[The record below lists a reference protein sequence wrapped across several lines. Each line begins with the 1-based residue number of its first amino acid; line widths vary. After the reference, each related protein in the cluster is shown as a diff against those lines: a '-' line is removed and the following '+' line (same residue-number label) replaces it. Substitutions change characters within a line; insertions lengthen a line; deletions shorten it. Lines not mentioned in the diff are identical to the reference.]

1 MARFL
6 PLALPDLPP
15 LTLTAAIDIV
25 IVAVLIYQFLLIIRG
40 RRAVH
45 VLMGLGVLALIYAL
59 AVWAK
64 LDLLRT
70 ILATLA
76 PYTPIALIVMFQAE
90 LRRALARLGRR
101 PFLGISQIERR
112 ELSQEV
118 VLAVGRMSQNKV
130 GALIVVERKIGLR
143 TFVESGV
150 NLDAVVSRDL
160 LCSIFHPGG
169 ALHDGAVIIQ
179 GDRITA
185 AACFLPLTTN
195 PLLVSELGTRHRAAL
210 GITEESDCI
219 AIVVSEETGK
229 VSAATF
235 GEIELDVP
243 LERVEQLMSERLD
256 HRDKRSV
263 AAQPRHPAHVQHP
276 PSVQR
281 ATPARQS
288 SLDQP

>member
-6 PLALPDLPP
+6 PLPLTDLPP
-15 LTLTAAIDIV
+15 LTLTAVIDIV
-25 IVAVLIYQFLLIIRG
+25 IVAALIYQFLMIIRG

-45 VLMGLGVLALIYAL
+45 VLMGLGVLALIYL
-59 AVWAK
+59 IAVWAK
-64 LDLLRT
+64 LDLLHT

-101 PFLGISQIERR
+101 PFLGVSQLERR

-118 VLAVGRMSQNKV
+118 VLAVARMAQNRI
-130 GALIVVERKIGLR
+130 GALIVIERKIGLR

-150 NLDAVVSRDL
+150 NLDAAVSRDL

-179 GDRITA
+179 GDRIAA

-195 PLLVSELGTRHRAAL
+195 PLLVTELGTRHRAAL
-210 GITEESDCI
+210 GISEESDCI
-219 AIVVSEETGK
+219 AVAVSEETGK
-229 VSAATF
+229 VSVAAF
-235 GEIELDVP
+235 GEIEIDVP
-243 LERVEQLMSERLD
+243 LERVEHLLSDRLD
-256 HRDKRSV
+256 HRGKRGTPGHSRYV
-263 AAQPRHPAHVQHP
+263 APVETGPAQQASPV
-276 PSVQR
+276 
-281 ATPARQS
+281 RQS
-288 SLDQP
+288 SLDRP

>member
-6 PLALPDLPP
+6 PFPPTDLPP

-25 IVAVLIYQFLLIIRG
+25 VVALLIYQFLLIIRG

-45 VLMGLGVLALIYAL
+45 VLLGVGVLALIYGV

-101 PFLGISQIERR
+101 PFLGVSQIERR

-118 VLAVGRMSQNKV
+118 MLAVSRMSQNKI
-130 GALIVVERKIGLR
+130 GALIVLERKIGLR

-150 NLDAVVSRDL
+150 NLDASVSRDL

-169 ALHDGAVIIQ
+169 TLHDGAVIIQ

-195 PLLVSELGTRHRAAL
+195 PLLVTELGTRHRAAI
-210 GITEESDCI
+210 GISEESDCI

-229 VSAATF
+229 VSVAAF
-235 GEIELDVP
+235 GEIEIDAP
-243 LERVEQLMSERLD
+243 LERVEQLLSERVD
-256 HRDKRSV
+256 HRDKRS
-263 AAQPRHPAHVQHP
+263 ATAPPRHPAPV
-276 PSVQR
+276 
-281 ATPARQS
+281 RQS
-288 SLDQP
+288 TLDRP

>member
-1 MARFL
+1 MGRFL
-6 PLALPDLPP
+6 PLPLPDLPP

-25 IVAVLIYQFLLIIRG
+25 IVAALIYQFLLIIRG
-40 RRAVH
+40 RRAAH
-45 VLMGLGVLALIYAL
+45 VMLGLGILALIYGL

-70 ILATLA
+70 ILTTLV

-101 PFLGISQIERR
+101 PFLGVSQIERR

-118 VLAVGRMSQNKV
+118 VLAVSRMSQNKV

-150 NLDAVVSRDL
+150 NLDAAVSRDL

-169 ALHDGAVIIQ
+169 SLHDGAVIIQ

-195 PLLVSELGTRHRAAL
+195 PLLASELGTRHRAAL
-210 GITEESDCI
+210 GISEESDCL

-229 VSAATF
+229 VSIAAF
-235 GEIELDVP
+235 GEIEIDVP
-243 LERVEQLMSERLD
+243 LERVEQMLTQRLD
-256 HRDKRSV
+256 HRDKRSA
-263 AAQPRHPAHVQHP
+263 AAQLRYPAPAPHST
-276 PSVQR
+276 SVHRSASAQR
-281 ATPARQS
+281 ST
-288 SLDQP
+288 LDQP

>member
-6 PLALPDLPP
+6 PSPLSDLPP
-15 LTLTAAIDIV
+15 LTLNSALDIL
-25 IVAVLIYQFLLIIRG
+25 IVALLIYQFLMIIRG

-45 VLMGLGVLALIYAL
+45 VLMGLGVLVVIYAI

-101 PFLGISQIERR
+101 PFLGVSQLERR

-118 VLAVGRMSQNKV
+118 VLAVGRMAQNKI

-143 TFVESGV
+143 TFIESGV
-150 NLDAVVSRDL
+150 SLDAAVSRDL

-179 GDRITA
+179 GDRISA

-195 PLLVSELGTRHRAAL
+195 PLLVTELGTRHRAAI
-210 GITEESDCI
+210 GISEESDCV

-229 VSAATF
+229 VSVATF
-235 GEIELDVP
+235 GEIEIDVP
-243 LERVEQLMSERLD
+243 LERVENLLSDRAD
-256 HRDKRSV
+256 HREKRGL
-263 AAQPRHPAHVQHP
+263 AALPRHSAAVP
-276 PSVQR
+276 
-281 ATPARQS
+281 QS
-288 SLDQP
+288 SPVRESSVDR

>member
-6 PLALPDLPP
+6 PLPLPDLPP
-15 LTLTAAIDIV
+15 LTFTAAIDIV

-45 VLMGLGVLALIYAL
+45 VLIGIGVLALIYAL

-64 LDLLRT
+64 LDLLHT

-76 PYTPIALIVMFQAE
+76 PYTAIALIVMFQSE

-101 PFLGISQIERR
+101 PFLGVSQIERR

-118 VLAVGRMSQNKV
+118 VLAVGRMSQNKI
-130 GALIVVERKIGLR
+130 GALIVLERKIGLR

-150 NLDAVVSRDL
+150 NLDAAVSRDL

-179 GDRITA
+179 GDRIAA
-185 AACFLPLTTN
+185 AACFLPLTIN
-195 PLLVSELGTRHRAAL
+195 PLLVSELGTRHRAAI
-210 GITEESDCI
+210 GISEESDCI

-229 VSAATF
+229 VSVAAF
-235 GEIELDVP
+235 GEIEIDVP
-243 LERVEQLMSERLD
+243 LERVEQLLSERVE

-263 AAQPRHPAHVQHP
+263 AAQPRHPAPVH
-276 PSVQR
+276 
-281 ATPARQS
+281 QS
-288 SLDQP
+288 TLDRP

>member
-6 PLALPDLPP
+6 PLPLPDLPP
-15 LTLTAAIDIV
+15 LTLTSAIDIV

-45 VLMGLGVLALIYAL
+45 VLMGLGVLALIYGL
-59 AVWAK
+59 AVWLK

-76 PYTPIALIVMFQAE
+76 PYTAIALIVMFQSE

-112 ELSQEV
+112 ELSQEL
-118 VLAVGRMSQNKV
+118 VLAVGRMSQNKI
-130 GALIVVERKIGLR
+130 GALIVLERKIGLR

-150 NLDAVVSRDL
+150 NLDAAVSRDL
-160 LCSIFHPGG
+160 LCSIFYPGG

-179 GDRITA
+179 GDRISA
-185 AACFLPLTTN
+185 AACFLPLTIN
-195 PLLVSELGTRHRAAL
+195 PLLASELGTRHRAAI
-210 GITEESDCI
+210 GISEESDCI

-229 VSAATF
+229 VSVAQF
-235 GEIELDVP
+235 GEIEIDVP
-243 LERVEQLMSERLD
+243 LERVEQLLSERVE

-263 AAQPRHPAHVQHP
+263 AAQPRHPAPV
-276 PSVQR
+276 
-281 ATPARQS
+281 RQS